1 MAYFAPYIDASGLH
15 IPGYT
20 DIVDD
25 LVSEAKRI
33 FGDDIY
39 LENDSMDYEYIS
51 VIALKMYDTLLSVMY
66 AYNSRSP
73 ATAVGSGLDTVVK
86 INGLKRK
93 SASYSTC
100 VVTITGTPQ
109 TVIKAGEVQDIA
121 GNNWK
126 LPENI
131 TIPASGELDTIAV
144 CTTIG
149 AITALIGDINKIAT
163 PQLGWMSVT
172 NKVKAVEGQPVETD
186 AELRERQAVSTA
198 LPSQTLLEGTI
209 AGIIA
214 VKGVTRQRIYENDT
228 NDNSI
233 TDNNPYG
240 LPAHS
245 ITAVVEG
252 GTDENVAEQ
261 IYLRK
266 GIGCYTNGTTEVEVI
281 NKYDI
286 TTPIRF
292 YRPTYIPIYVTVN
305 IKKYTGYTDNIPNI
319 IKNNIIDYL
328 NSLNIGDD
336 LSVSLLW
343 NATLTANPVLTSPI
357 FSVLNLIAGKNS
369 VEQNTTD
376 IEINFNEVVQGNI
389 ENIIVNVS

>member
-1 MAYFAPYIDASGLH
+1 MAYFAPYIDTSGLH

-51 VIALKMYDTLLSVMY
+51 VIALKMYDTLSSVMY

-73 ATAVGSGLDTVVK
+73 VTAVGSGLDTVVK

-131 TIPASGELDTIAV
+131 TIPASGELDTTAV

-214 VKGVTRQRIYENDT
+214 VEGVTRQRIYENDT

-266 GIGCYTNGTTEVEVI
+266 GVGCYTNGTTEVEVI

-343 NATLTANPVLTSPI
+343 NAALTANPVLTSPI

>member
-1 MAYFAPYIDASGLH
+1 MAYFAPYIDTSGLH

-51 VIALKMYDTLLSVMY
+51 VIALKMYDTLSSVMY

-73 ATAVGSGLDTVVK
+73 VTAVGSGLDTVVK

-131 TIPASGELDTIAV
+131 TIPASGELDTTAV

-186 AELRERQAVSTA
+186 AELRERQAASTA

-214 VKGVTRQRIYENDT
+214 VEGVTRQRIYENDT

-343 NATLTANPVLTSPI
+343 NAALTANPVLTSPI

>member
-15 IPGYT
+15 IPSYT

-25 LVSEAKRI
+25 LVNEAKRI

-51 VIALKMYDTLLSVMY
+51 VIALKMYDTLASVMY

-73 ATAVGSGLDTVVK
+73 ATAIGSGLDAVVK

-109 TVIKAGEVQDIA
+109 TVIKAGEVHDIA

-126 LPENI
+126 LPKNI
-131 TIPASGELDTIAV
+131 TIPDSGKLDTTAV

-163 PQLGWMSVT
+163 PQLGWTSVT

-214 VKGVTRQRIYENDT
+214 VEGVTRQRIYENDT

-233 TDNNPYG
+233 TDSNPYG

-252 GTDENVAEQ
+252 GTDEDVAEQ

-266 GIGCYTNGTTEVEVI
+266 GIGCYTNGTTEVEII

-292 YRPTYIPIYVTVN
+292 YRPIYIPIYVTVN
-305 IKKYTGYTDNIPNI
+305 IKKYTEYTNNVPDI
-319 IKNNIIDYL
+319 IKNNILDYL

-343 NATLTANPVLTSPI
+343 NAALMANPVLTSPI

-376 IEINFNEVVQGNI
+376 IEINFNEVIQGNI

>member
-1 MAYFAPYIDASGLH
+1 MAYFAPYIDASGLN

-131 TIPASGELDTIAV
+131 TIPASGELDTTAV

-266 GIGCYTNGTTEVEVI
+266 GIGCYTNGTTKVEVI

>member
-131 TIPASGELDTIAV
+131 TIPASGELDTTAV

-233 TDNNPYG
+233 TGNNPYG

-266 GIGCYTNGTTEVEVI
+266 GIGCYTNGTTKVEVI

>member
-51 VIALKMYDTLLSVMY
+51 VIALKMYDTLSSVMY

-73 ATAVGSGLDTVVK
+73 ATAVGSGLDAVVK

-100 VVTITGTPQ
+100 VVTITGMPQ

-131 TIPASGELDTIAV
+131 TIPASGELDTTAV

-163 PQLGWMSVT
+163 PQLGWTSVT

-214 VKGVTRQRIYENDT
+214 VEGVTRQRIYENDT

-305 IKKYTGYTDNIPNI
+305 IKKYTGYTDNIPDI
-319 IKNNIIDYL
+319 IKNNISDYL

-343 NATLTANPVLTSPI
+343 NAALTANPVLTSPI

-376 IEINFNEVVQGNI
+376 IEINFNEVAQSNI

>member
-51 VIALKMYDTLLSVMY
+51 VIALKMYDTLSSVMY

-73 ATAVGSGLDTVVK
+73 ATAVGSGLDAVVK

-100 VVTITGTPQ
+100 VVTIAGMPQ

-131 TIPASGELDTIAV
+131 TIPASGELDTTAV

-163 PQLGWMSVT
+163 PQLGWTSVT

-214 VKGVTRQRIYENDT
+214 VEGVTRQRIYENDT

-305 IKKYTGYTDNIPNI
+305 IKKYTGYTDNIPDI
-319 IKNNIIDYL
+319 IKNNISDYL

-343 NATLTANPVLTSPI
+343 NAALTANPVLTSPI

-376 IEINFNEVVQGNI
+376 IEINFNEVAQSNI

>member
-1 MAYFAPYIDASGLH
+1 MAYFAPYIDTSGLH

-51 VIALKMYDTLLSVMY
+51 VIALKMYDTLSSVMY

-73 ATAVGSGLDTVVK
+73 VTAVGSGLDTVVK

-131 TIPASGELDTIAV
+131 TIPASGELDTTAV

-214 VKGVTRQRIYENDT
+214 VEGVTRQRIYENDT

-343 NATLTANPVLTSPI
+343 NAALTANPVLTSPI

>member
-131 TIPASGELDTIAV
+131 TIPASGELDTTAV

-266 GIGCYTNGTTEVEVI
+266 GIGCYTNGTTKVEVI